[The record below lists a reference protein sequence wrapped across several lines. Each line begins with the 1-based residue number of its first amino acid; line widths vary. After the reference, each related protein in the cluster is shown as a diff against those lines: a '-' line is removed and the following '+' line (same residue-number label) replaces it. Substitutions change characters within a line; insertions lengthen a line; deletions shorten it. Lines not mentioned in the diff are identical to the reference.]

1 VNTAVLFLVF
11 NRPDE
16 TVRSF
21 AAIRAARPSRL
32 YVAADGARAAR
43 AGEAERCAEVRR
55 IATAVDWPCEVHT
68 LFRDDNLGCRRAV
81 GGALDWFFDAE
92 PEGIVLE
99 DDCVAGP
106 DWFRFAEAMLDRYRD
121 DERIMC
127 VSASHFHGDAH
138 QPPASYFFSRYN
150 HCWGWASWR
159 RAWRLYDPDMRDWP
173 RLRSTAWLRQLG
185 DGSTAFAHYWTRV
198 FDAVAAQRGIDS
210 WAYRWTFA
218 CWKQGALTVLPAR
231 NLVSN
236 LGFTMESTHT
246 GADSALKDATPLE
259 SLDFPLRHPAE
270 VVRDRAADLW
280 TDRHIYRIGLR
291 SLVRGMAVD
300 AVRRLGGRAA

>member
-1 VNTAVLFLVF
+1 MNTAVLFLVF

-16 TVRSF
+16 TARSF

-43 AGEAERCAEVRR
+43 AGESERCAEVRR
-55 IATAVDWPCEVHT
+55 IATAVDWPCEVRT

-106 DWFRFAEAMLDRYRD
+106 DWFRFAEAMLERYRD

-138 QPPASYFFSRYN
+138 RPPASYFFSRYN
-150 HCWGWASWR
+150 HCWGWATWR
-159 RAWRLYDPDMRDWP
+159 RAWRHYDPEMRDWP
-173 RLRSTAWLRQLG
+173 RLRGTSWLRELG
-185 DGSTAFAHYWTRV
+185 DGSTVFARYWTRV
-198 FDAVAAQRGIDS
+198 FDAVAAQRGINS

-218 CWKQGALTVLPAR
+218 CWRQGGLTVLPAR

-236 LGFTMESTHT
+236 LGFSMESTHT
-246 GADSALKDATPLE
+246 GSDSALKDATPLE
-259 SLDFPLRHPAE
+259 SLAFPLRHPAE

-280 TDRHIYRIGLR
+280 TDRHIYHIGLR